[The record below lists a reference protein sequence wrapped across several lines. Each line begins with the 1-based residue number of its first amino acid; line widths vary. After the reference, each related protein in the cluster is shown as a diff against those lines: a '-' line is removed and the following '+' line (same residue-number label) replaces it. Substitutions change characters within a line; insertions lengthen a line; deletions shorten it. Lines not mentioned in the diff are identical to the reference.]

1 MPSSREL
8 GGLAQPASR
17 AAISR
22 AVRAAG
28 FGISTT
34 IKESSWMTVERAFL
48 LAMDLLDEDGDDRQA
63 TAYVTGNALYIGP
76 RKVRTPSS
84 R

>member
-17 AAISR
+17 TAISR

-34 IKESSWMTVERAFL
+34 ITASSWMTVERAFF

-76 RKVRTPSS
+76 RKVRAPSS

>member
-17 AAISR
+17 TAISR

-34 IKESSWMTVERAFL
+34 ITASSWMTVERAFF

>member
-1 MPSSREL
+1 
-8 GGLAQPASR
+8 
-17 AAISR
+17 
-22 AVRAAG
+22 
-28 FGISTT
+28 
-34 IKESSWMTVERAFL
+34 MTVERAFL